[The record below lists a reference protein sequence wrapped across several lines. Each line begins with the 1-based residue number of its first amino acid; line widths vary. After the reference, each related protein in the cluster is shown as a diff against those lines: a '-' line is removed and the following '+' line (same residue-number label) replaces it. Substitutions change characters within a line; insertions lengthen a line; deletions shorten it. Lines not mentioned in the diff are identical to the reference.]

1 MTEILKI
8 NDLTFKRDRKTILR
22 DVNLCLDSG
31 KIVGLM
37 GENASG
43 KTTLISLIANCL
55 PINSGEIYLHGKNR
69 NQLTNE
75 YVSYISD
82 LDGFSKSMKIKDLM
96 KFYKKWYE
104 NYDEKKAEELRQF
117 LKLDLNLKISQMSK
131 GTKEKAIIMF
141 TMARKVNLYLLDE
154 PLSGIDIFARESII
168 KALMSWF
175 NEESTVII
183 SSHHIEEIFPIL
195 DEIVVIDKQTVVG
208 HENTEDLLESG
219 MTANNYFKEVY
230 YEKGGNI
237 DA

>member
-55 PINSGEIYLHGKNR
+55 PINSGEIFLHGEKR
-69 NQLTNE
+69 NQLTNK

-141 TMARKVNLYLLDE
+141 TMAKKVNLYLLDE

-195 DEIVVIDKQTVVG
+195 DEIVVIDRQTVVG

-219 MTANNYFKEVY
+219 MTANDYFKEVY

>member
-55 PINSGEIYLHGKNR
+55 PINSGEIYLHGEKR

-183 SSHHIEEIFPIL
+183 SSHHIDEIFPIL
-195 DEIVVIDKQTVVG
+195 DEIVVIDRQTVVG

-219 MTANNYFKEVY
+219 MTANDYFKEVY
-230 YEKGGNI
+230 YEKGGDI